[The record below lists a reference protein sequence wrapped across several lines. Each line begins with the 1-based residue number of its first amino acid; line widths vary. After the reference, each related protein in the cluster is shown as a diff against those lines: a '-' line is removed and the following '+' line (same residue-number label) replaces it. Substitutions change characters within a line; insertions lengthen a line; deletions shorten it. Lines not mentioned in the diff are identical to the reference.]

1 MHTLRQSQLLPTT
14 LDKAWAFVQAP
25 ANLDTITPPWLRFEI
40 VSDVPEVME
49 DGLII
54 EYRIGLPVLGR
65 RRWVT
70 EIKHIKAPF
79 RFVDEQ
85 RLGPYRFWYHHHE
98 LREVPGGVLMTDTV
112 RYRLPFG
119 PLGELVHALVIR
131 RTLERIFAHRRH
143 RFTALFPAPS
153 P

>member
-1 MHTLRQSQLLPTT
+1 
-14 LDKAWAFVQAP
+14 
-25 ANLDTITPPWLRFEI
+25 
-40 VSDVPEVME
+40 ME

-54 EYRIGLPVLGR
+54 EYRIGLPTLGR

-70 EIKHIKAPF
+70 EIKHIKAPY

-98 LREVPGGVLMTDTV
+98 LREVPRGV

-131 RTLERIFAHRRH
+131 RALERIFAHRHH
-143 RFTALFPAPS
+143 RFTELFPSPS